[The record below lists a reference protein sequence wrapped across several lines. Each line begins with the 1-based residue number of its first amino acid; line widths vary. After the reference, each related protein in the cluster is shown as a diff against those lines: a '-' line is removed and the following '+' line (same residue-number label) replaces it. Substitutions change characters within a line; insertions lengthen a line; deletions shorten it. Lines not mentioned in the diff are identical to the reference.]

1 MSDIAPD
8 PRTRARARQGARA
21 LDRVLPYTRVV
32 AYVIIPFLVVA
43 ACLLLVLPGGTEQ
56 HFAWTINPPVT
67 AMLLGSAY
75 AGGIWFFVQVASQ
88 RHWHR
93 VRHGFPAVLVFAS
106 LLAAATFL
114 HWDRFHFGHVSF
126 ITWVVLYVATP
137 VLVLIAIVLE
147 LREDDGAPE
156 ADDVTIPR
164 PWRYVLAL
172 VGAAASVTGLV
183 LFAVPSLLIE
193 RLGVGGHS
201 AHRTDRGRGAHS
213 ARHGEHLDAAGLA
226 LVGVPAC
233 VPGPAREPR
242 LHRARD
248 RGAVRRPRVGAARGL
263 AVHDRH
269 RSFSRGVPRLL
280 HLPRAPARGR
290 HRPVVTAAATR
301 PVSRRGPR
309 LPRGAARRPSRTPR
323 PCGRR
328 PRAMGHPRS
337 PG

>member
-43 ACLLLVLPGGTEQ
+43 AFLLLVLPGGTEQ

-126 ITWVVLYVATP
+126 ITWVVLYVTTP

-147 LREDDGAPE
+147 LREDDRAPE
-156 ADDVTIPR
+156 ADDVTIPSV
-164 PWRYVLAL
+164 WRYVLAL
-172 VGAAASVTGLV
+172 VGAVASVTGLV
-183 LFAVPSLLIE
+183 LFAVPSLLI
-193 RLGVGGHS
+193 GVW
-201 AHRTDRGRGAHS
+201 AWEVTPLT
-213 ARHGEHLDAAGLA
+213 ARI
-226 LVGVPAC
+226 V
-233 VPGPAREPR
+233 
-242 LHRARD
+242 
-248 RGAVRRPRVGAARGL
+248 GAVLTLPGMVNIWMLRDSRWSAFRRVFQAQLVSLACIVLVIVVRFGDLEWERPAAWLFTIGI
-263 AVHDRH
+263 AV
-269 RSFSRGVPRLL
+269 S
-280 HLPRAPARGR
+280 
-290 HRPVVTAAATR
+290 AAVYLVFY
-301 PVSRRGPR
+301 VSLERRRG
-309 LPRGAARRPSRTPR
+309 GDTARS
-323 PCGRR
+323 
-328 PRAMGHPRS
+328 
-337 PG
+337 

>member
-43 ACLLLVLPGGTEQ
+43 AFLLLVLPGGTEQ

-147 LREDDGAPE
+147 LREDDRAPE
-156 ADDVTIPR
+156 ADDVTIPSV
-164 PWRYVLAL
+164 WRYVLAL
-172 VGAAASVTGLV
+172 VGAVASVTGLV
-183 LFAVPSLLIE
+183 LFAVPSLLI
-193 RLGVGGHS
+193 GVW
-201 AHRTDRGRGAHS
+201 AWEVTPLT
-213 ARHGEHLDAAGLA
+213 ARI
-226 LVGVPAC
+226 V
-233 VPGPAREPR
+233 
-242 LHRARD
+242 
-248 RGAVRRPRVGAARGL
+248 GAVLTLPGMVNIWMLRDSRWSAFRRVFQAQLVSLACIVLAIVVRFGDFEWERPAAWLFTIGI
-263 AVHDRH
+263 AV
-269 RSFSRGVPRLL
+269 S
-280 HLPRAPARGR
+280 
-290 HRPVVTAAATR
+290 AAVYLVFY
-301 PVSRRGPR
+301 VSLERRRG
-309 LPRGAARRPSRTPR
+309 GDTARS
-323 PCGRR
+323 
-328 PRAMGHPRS
+328 
-337 PG
+337 

>member
-1 MSDIAPD
+1 MGDIAPD

-43 ACLLLVLPGGTEQ
+43 AFLLLVLPGGTEQ

-106 LLAAATFL
+106 LLSAATFL

-126 ITWVVLYVATP
+126 ITWVVLYVTTP

-147 LREDDGAPE
+147 FREDDGAPE
-156 ADDVTIPR
+156 VDEVTIPR

-193 RLGVGGHS
+193 VWAWEVTPL
-201 AHRTDRGRGAHS
+201 T
-213 ARHGEHLDAAGLA
+213 ARI
-226 LVGVPAC
+226 V
-233 VPGPAREPR
+233 
-242 LHRARD
+242 
-248 RGAVRRPRVGAARGL
+248 GAVLTLPGMVNIWMLWDSRWSAFRRVFQAQLVSLACIVLAIVVRFGDLEWERPAAWLFTIGI
-263 AVHDRH
+263 AV
-269 RSFSRGVPRLL
+269 S
-280 HLPRAPARGR
+280 
-290 HRPVVTAAATR
+290 AAVYLVFY
-301 PVSRRGPR
+301 VSLERRRG
-309 LPRGAARRPSRTPR
+309 GDTARS
-323 PCGRR
+323 
-328 PRAMGHPRS
+328 
-337 PG
+337 

>member
-8 PRTRARARQGARA
+8 PRTRARVRQGAGA

-43 ACLLLVLPGGTEQ
+43 AFLLLVLPGGTEQ
-56 HFAWTINPPVT
+56 HFSWTINPPVT

-75 AGGIWFFVQVASQ
+75 AGGIWFFVQVATQ

-126 ITWVVLYVATP
+126 ITWVVLYVTTP

-156 ADDVTIPR
+156 ADELTIPG

-172 VGAAASVTGLV
+172 VGAVASVTGLV
-183 LFAVPSLLIE
+183 LFAVPSLLIGVWAWEVTPLTARIVGAVLTLPGMVNIWMLWDSRWSAFRRVFQAQLVSLACIVLAIGVRFGDLEWE
-193 RLGVGGHS
+193 RPAAWLFTIGIAVS
-201 AHRTDRGRGAHS
+201 AAVYLVFYISLERRRGRDT
-213 ARHGEHLDAAGLA
+213 AR
-226 LVGVPAC
+226 
-233 VPGPAREPR
+233 
-242 LHRARD
+242 
-248 RGAVRRPRVGAARGL
+248 
-263 AVHDRH
+263 
-269 RSFSRGVPRLL
+269 S
-280 HLPRAPARGR
+280 
-290 HRPVVTAAATR
+290 
-301 PVSRRGPR
+301 
-309 LPRGAARRPSRTPR
+309 
-323 PCGRR
+323 
-328 PRAMGHPRS
+328 
-337 PG
+337 